1 MINVQENMSFPKW
14 LQVFAFGEL
23 IEEVEGK
30 AKALRVGKKLARK
43 NKLDYVYFLGDV
55 VSAN

>member
-1 MINVQENMSFPKW
+1 MSFPKW
-14 LQVFAFGEL
+14 LQIFAFGAL

>member
-1 MINVQENMSFPKW
+1 MSFPSW
-14 LQVFAFGEL
+14 LQIFAFGAL

-43 NKLDYVYFLGDV
+43 NKLDYVYFLDNV
-55 VSAN
+55 VKVD

>member
-1 MINVQENMSFPKW
+1 MISIQENMSFPSW
-14 LQVFAFGEL
+14 LQIFAFGAL

-43 NKLDYVYFLGDV
+43 NKLDYVYFLDNV
-55 VSAN
+55 VKVD